1 MGGLLTKNYLRNKR
15 IIRDNQISNTQL
27 NNDNSY
33 DNPLYAYGKQK
44 QNPNVVE
51 YDDSYQDVNSYQG
64 SEVNRDND
72 EYLEVE

>member
-1 MGGLLTKNYLRNKR
+1 MGGLLTRNYLRNKK
-15 IIRDNQISNTQL
+15 IVRDNQISNTQV
-27 NNDNSY
+27 NNGNSY
-33 DNPLYAYGKQK
+33 NNPLYAFGK